1 MSEITKSKTGLKS
14 DVEEL
19 IFAGSLSNPLSDKT
33 NVNLEWLSNYTQ
45 EVKRPKYDHDLSEI
59 LEIVRILNNMAPVSM
74 PEYNFVTD
82 EINGERYKRPD
93 GTLLLIR
100 EYDGDIIRDYYVS
113 PEDIS
118 KIAYIKEHDKNTGRL
133 RARIELLSSS
143 KSRLKTSITI
153 FDAKINNKY
162 TIIQLTDGGI
172 VGNITEFSGKG
183 KSFRTLFRNVSNSK
197 PARYLEG
204 KDDKENGFEMID
216 CLFGNDG
223 QIVRIKRYN
232 KRKEI
237 NIDYTERTKTVS
249 VKTKTE

>member
-14 DVEEL
+14 DIDEL

-45 EVKRPKYDHDLSEI
+45 EVKRPKYDQDLSEI

-74 PEYNFVTD
+74 PEYNFVAD

-100 EYDGDIIRDYYVS
+100 EYDSDIIRDYYIS
-113 PEDIS
+113 PDDVS

-133 RARIELLSSS
+133 RARIELLTSS

-162 TIIQLTDGGI
+162 TIIQLAEGGI
-172 VGNITEFSGKG
+172 VGNITEFLGKG
-183 KSFRTLFRNVSNSK
+183 KSFRTLFRNISNSK

-204 KDDKENGFEMID
+204 KDDKEKSFEMVD
-216 CLFGNDG
+216 CLFDNDG
-223 QIVRIKRYN
+223 KIARIKRYN
-232 KRKEI
+232 NKKEVNI
-237 NIDYTERTKTVS
+237 NYTETTKTIS
-249 VKTKTE
+249 VKTKVN